1 MCFVACDLLC
11 AAGVFQQPEDIG
23 VGKQRECPLI
33 KPRHLGSKHKRG
45 AEDAPECHHCALF
58 ILGKICV
65 PGMFVRVEALPEPA
79 ERQHVAVREASL
91 GHMVLPEL
99 TALEHI

>member
-1 MCFVACDLLC
+1 MIARDKAHAVWFSHDTN
-11 AAGVFQQPEDIG
+11 
-23 VGKQRECPLI
+23 
-33 KPRHLGSKHKRG
+33 
-45 AEDAPECHHCALF
+45 EDADYVALF
-58 ILGKICV
+58 NFAV
-65 PGMFVRVEALPEPA
+65 VRVEALPEPA